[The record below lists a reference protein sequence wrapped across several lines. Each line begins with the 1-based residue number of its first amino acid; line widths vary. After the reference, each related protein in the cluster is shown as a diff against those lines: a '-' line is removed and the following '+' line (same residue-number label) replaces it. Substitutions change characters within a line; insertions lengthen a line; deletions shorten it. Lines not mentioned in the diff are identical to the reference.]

1 VWYKDIP
8 VVVYLLKSTLVN
20 KVDQMEGQKIANT
33 WSCPFY
39 ETSAKEKINNEK
51 VFYELVREIRRY
63 DAIKKRPIVEPTVKP
78 KWKCCI
84 V

>member
-1 VWYKDIP
+1 M
-8 VVVYLLKSTLVN
+8 VVVGN
-20 KVDQMEGQKIANT
+20 KCDLSDERVVDQMEGQRIANT

-63 DAIKKRPIVEPTVKP
+63 DAIRKRPVVEPTVKP

-84 V
+84 I